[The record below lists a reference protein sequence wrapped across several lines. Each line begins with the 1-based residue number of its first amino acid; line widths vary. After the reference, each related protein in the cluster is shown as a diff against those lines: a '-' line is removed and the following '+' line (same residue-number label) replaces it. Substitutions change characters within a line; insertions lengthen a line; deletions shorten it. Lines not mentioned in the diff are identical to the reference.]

1 MNYYSASAMMIVA
14 LIIAFMMEEPYGFKQ
29 RIVAVVG
36 LSGSVILCWDT
47 NESLAAN
54 LFVTQGLF
62 FIGSWVFWWEH
73 TSFLRILCDMYI
85 VTLFPFHLVIY
96 WLNRLIT
103 HLTSGKIPV
112 FIMDPMRIADAHPKY

>member
-1 MNYYSASAMMIVA
+1 MNYYSATAIMFVA
-14 LIIAFMMEEPYGFKQ
+14 VIIASIMEEPYGFKQ
-29 RIVAVVG
+29 RIAAIVG
-36 LSGSVILCWDT
+36 MSGYVILLWDAD
-47 NESLAAN
+47 ESLGAN
-54 LFVTQGLF
+54 IFVTQGLF
-62 FIGSWVFWWEH
+62 FMGSWVFWWDH

>member
-1 MNYYSASAMMIVA
+1 MIVA

-112 FIMDPMRIADAHPKY
+112 FIMNPMRIADAHPKY

>member
-1 MNYYSASAMMIVA
+1 MMIVA

-29 RIVAVVG
+29 RIVTIVG
-36 LSGSVILCWDT
+36 MSGYIFLTWDSD
-47 NESLAAN
+47 ESLIWN
-54 LFVTQGLF
+54 LMFALGWFLF
-62 FIGSWVFWWEH
+62 GSFIFWMDH